1 MTVRGVQQ
9 PLANPL
15 LGTVGRPLA
24 QPGDGAAARPQPAGR
39 PAAPPAALRAQAPL
53 SGAAATLPAEAPPG
67 TDPELWSVLTGEERA
82 FFAKAAATGPAHL
95 QPHLRRRARPA
106 GAAGA
111 GAPLGRRA
119 ARRPAR
125 RARLRRDPMP
135 DPISAVG
142 ARTML
147 DRLQQLRDAA
157 GGVQVP
163 VLRPGGA
170 EASGGPSFG
179 DTLKGFVN
187 DVSAQQ
193 DAAGELRDR
202 FLRGEQVELHQV
214 MAAARRPGCRSS

>member
-1 MTVRGVQQ
+1 
-9 PLANPL
+9 
-15 LGTVGRPLA
+15 
-24 QPGDGAAARPQPAGR
+24 
-39 PAAPPAALRAQAPL
+39 
-53 SGAAATLPAEAPPG
+53 
-67 TDPELWSVLTGEERA
+67 
-82 FFAKAAATGPAHL
+82 
-95 QPHLRRRARPA
+95 
-106 GAAGA
+106 
-111 GAPLGRRA
+111 
-119 ARRPAR
+119 
-125 RARLRRDPMP
+125 MP

-170 EASGGPSFG
+170 EPAGGPSFG

-214 MAAARRPGCRSS
+214 MAAGEEAGLSLELMITLRDKVLDAYRQLTTMQS